1 MKWEDILKRRVE
13 RGQDVGS
20 TFAVQMVFNLFDVGI
35 DMLQGGGNSFTGGTN
50 LDYVLLQSSRN
61 PEEGAKFGELMGIT
75 GLGDDGSFV
84 GRNGMRGLRGITR
97 LNEIQE
103 LVEQFPNI
111 MALIDA
117 QGSRLDFIE
126 KPSGR
131 GRPNLQNRVEVPRHL
146 LNIEDILGK
155 PRVIN
160 VESPDHDI
168 PDPKFVSGNREIF
181 NEFMTVYTRVE
192 ESIGRN

>member
-1 MKWEDILKRRVE
+1 MKWEDILKRRIE

-20 TFAVQMVFNLFDVGI
+20 TFAVQMVMNLMDEGI
-35 DMLQGGGNSFTGGTN
+35 DMLQGGGNSFTGGTH

-61 PEEGAKFGELMGIT
+61 PEEGVKLGELMGMT
-75 GLGDDGSFV
+75 GMGDDGSFV
-84 GRNGMRGLRGITR
+84 GRNGWKGFKGITR
-97 LNEIQE
+97 ISEIQE

-111 MALIDA
+111 LALCDA
-117 QGSRLDFIE
+117 EGSRLDFIE
-126 KPSGR
+126 NR
-131 GRPNLQNRVEVPRHL
+131 DRFGRPNMKNRVEVPRHL

-160 VESPDHDI
+160 VESPDYDI

>member
-20 TFAVQMVFNLFDVGI
+20 TFAVQMTINLMDV
-35 DMLQGGGNSFTGGTN
+35 DMVMLQGGGSFTGGTH
-50 LDYVLLQSSRN
+50 LDYVLLQLSRN
-61 PEEGAKFGELMGIT
+61 PEEGAKFTELMGIM
-75 GLGDDGSFV
+75 GDDGSFV
-84 GRNGMRGLRGITR
+84 GRNGMRGFKGITR
-97 LNEIQE
+97 LSEIQE

-117 QGSRLDFIE
+117 EDSRLDFIE